1 MGLIR
6 SGVIV
11 TLSTL
16 LFISLF
22 LSNAFLTLNW
32 SLEHDNVINN
42 SQNFSNTLSKQ
53 NLTIDDIYY
62 KEYNCSLFECIKQDE
77 SPLVL
82 LSEKSK
88 IYFHQKFIFMLLIS
102 LALIGIMFLFLESKY
117 SVFTI
122 TGILMIFSA
131 LPFRKLNW
139 AINLL
144 PKGKVTELFIVFFTK
159 ATNVFTV
166 MLIIGGILLALGIA
180 FEFLGIGLKLN
191 NFLNKFRKEQKEDLQ
206 KEEINSEKEEQIS
219 KTDVQKMVKEEI
231 KKQKKKEEV
240 QKNIKKIVKQEL
252 NKK

>member
-16 LFISLF
+16 LFLSLF
-22 LSNAFLTLNW
+22 LSNTFLTLNW
-32 SLEHDNVINN
+32 SLEHENVINN
-42 SQNFSNTLSKQ
+42 SQNFSKTLEKQ

-62 KEYNCSLFECIKQDE
+62 KEYNCSLFECIKNEE

-88 IYFHQKFIFMLLIS
+88 NYFHQKFLFMLLIS
-102 LALIGIMFLFLESKY
+102 LIIIMVMILFLESKY

-122 TGILMIFSA
+122 TGILMIFAA

-144 PKGKVTELFIVFFTK
+144 PEGKVTELFIVFFTK
-159 ATNVFTV
+159 SISVFTI

-180 FEFLGIGLKLN
+180 FEFLGLGLKIN
-191 NFLNKFRKEQKEDLQ
+191 NFLNKFRKEQKEEIQ
-206 KEEINSEKEEQIS
+206 QEEINKVEEEKMS
-219 KTDVQKMVKEEI
+219 KKDIQKMVKEEI
-231 KKQKKKEEV
+231 KKQKKKDEV
-240 QKNIKKIVKQEL
+240 QNNIKKIVKKEL
-252 NKK
+252 KKK